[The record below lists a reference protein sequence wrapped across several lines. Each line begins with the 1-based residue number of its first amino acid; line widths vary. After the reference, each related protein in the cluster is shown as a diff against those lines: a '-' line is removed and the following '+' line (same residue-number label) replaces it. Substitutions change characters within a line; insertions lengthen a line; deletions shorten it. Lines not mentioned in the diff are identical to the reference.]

1 MFRRSGSFA
10 AYYVEGKL
18 PDPTSPAFAESLEKL
33 RFRTIENA
41 ASEESS
47 VGWVTAGDPTG
58 DSYEQEDI
66 DLDRAIWLRVRFDK
80 KKLPTIWLSIHRTE
94 AERSAG
100 RKLSARERKDL
111 KEDLQSKML
120 PRVLPSV
127 ALIDVLYVP
136 AESMVYLFG
145 TSKAVREE
153 FTKLFFQTFAAR
165 LIPADAY
172 EIACR
177 SGIGRDARNYLEEVA
192 PVRWM
197 RDEAPVFGAK
207 PGVRPHAEDDADAAA
222 DAAAAAAHT
231 QHEDNPDHDERHEEE
246 AEEA

>member
-1 MFRRSGSFA
+1 MTPDRAAALRIPLGSVPASADTEPFRSPSPSPRTPLMFRRSGSFA

-18 PDPTSPAFAESLEKL
+18 PDPTSPIFTESLEKL

-47 VGWVTAGDPTG
+47 IGWVTAGDPTG
-58 DSYEQEDI
+58 DTFEQEDI
-66 DLDRAIWLRVRFDK
+66 DLDRAVWLRVRFDK
-80 KKLPTIWLSIHRTE
+80 KKLPAVWLSIHRTE

-111 KEDLQSKML
+111 KEDLQSKLL

-127 ALIDVLYVP
+127 ALVDVLYVP
-136 AESMVYLFG
+136 QESMVYLFG
-145 TSKAVREE
+145 TSAAVREE

-177 SGIGRDARNYLEEVA
+177 AGLGRDARNYLEEVA

-197 RDEAPVFGAK
+197 RDEAPVFGPK
-207 PGVRPHAEDDADAAA
+207 PGVRPHA
-222 DAAAAAAHT
+222 
-231 QHEDNPDHDERHEEE
+231 
-246 AEEA
+246 